1 MSAVLSADGA
11 SSSAQQQSEGVW
23 HAAWRRFKADRVG
36 LVSLVVVAFFIGLI
50 VLASLGLVA
59 KNWQAE
65 VGVPNAPPTFM
76 GPAAPQAAGVIEA
89 PKGPNVDLSAV
100 DPLAPRYKEWDE
112 KAKEFQT
119 TETVKAETLSFGA
132 DRLGRDVLQKAIKG
146 TEISVFVGVAAA
158 LAATLIGT
166 LLGALAGFGGKF
178 GDTPNERWALRVVG
192 LIVGGLTA
200 WIIAGMQGVAPSV
213 RDAELLFYVGGSALT
228 GAAIFNWL
236 YKTLFGRRIGD
247 LLEWLYN
254 VFESIPN
261 ILLIFAFAAVV
272 GRGVESVVIILALT
286 GWTGMYRQV
295 RAEFIK
301 HSSREYVRAAE
312 AIGASNASRMF
323 RHILPNIGHVVLVRM
338 GLLTVGFIK
347 AEVILSYLGLGVRV
361 DQVSWGT
368 MLAEAQSELILGHWW
383 QLVAAT
389 LFMAVFVTA
398 FSLMVD
404 ALRDALDPKLRG
416 LE

>member
-11 SSSAQQQSEGVW
+11 PSSAQQQSEGVW
-23 HAAWRRFKADRVG
+23 HAAWRRFRADRVG
-36 LVSLVVVAFFIGLI
+36 LVSLVVVAVFIGLI
-50 VLASLGLVA
+50 VLAALGLVA

-76 GPAAPQAAGVIEA
+76 GPAAPQAAGAIET

-119 TETVKAETLSFGA
+119 TETVKAETLPFGA

-158 LAATLIGT
+158 TVATLIGV
-166 LLGALAGFGGKF
+166 LLGAFGGFFGGK
-178 GDTPNERWALRVVG
+178 
-192 LIVGGLTA
+192 
-200 WIIAGMQGVAPSV
+200 
-213 RDAELLFYVGGSALT
+213 
-228 GAAIFNWL
+228 
-236 YKTLFGRRIGD
+236 IGD
-247 LLEWLYN
+247 LLEWIYN

-301 HSSREYVRAAE
+301 HAGREYVRSAE
-312 AIGASNASRMF
+312 AIGASKMSRMF
-323 RHILPNIGHVVLVRM
+323 KHILPNVSHVVLVRM
-338 GLLTVGFIK
+338 SLLTVGFIK

-383 QLVAAT
+383 QLLAAT

-398 FSLMVD
+398 FSLMAD